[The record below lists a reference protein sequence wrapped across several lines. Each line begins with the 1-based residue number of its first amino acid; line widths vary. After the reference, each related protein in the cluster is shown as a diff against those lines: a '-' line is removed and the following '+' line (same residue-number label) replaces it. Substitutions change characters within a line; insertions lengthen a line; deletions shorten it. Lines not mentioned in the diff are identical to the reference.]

1 MQITDYTITITR
13 EIYDMSIPK
22 MYQRARKQFAQWIK
36 FRPWGAKVK
45 ISQTTNNRRLDEFF
59 PKSKKPTLPSV
70 DYLLRFRD
78 VPSHSYND
86 FAQGVIPKI
95 EWDML
100 QFPIKFMGFFNHI
113 FEMNDLTYFD
123 DIQELL
129 EEKGANFKN
138 IFLYDIIIY
147 ELMRRQAGFRDY
159 TGLEKAKNLF
169 IFNPFLHNPTYFPTA
184 EEVSMVMKQVPSHV
198 LMEFFLQ
205 LVQEAIELRLIYP
218 RIILADGQFIRS
230 NTNNNKKE
238 GTDSY
243 SDGEAGYCRHNGEK
257 KGVGYDPWCLY
268 AYMGPERVI
277 PIYFKM
283 YPGNRNDN
291 PVFRETLGSMM
302 SLFLIQKSPLSSAK
316 REGCFP

>member
-1 MQITDYTITITR
+1 MKPIIQMQITDYTITITR

-22 MYQRARKQFAQWIK
+22 MYQRARKQFAHWIK
-36 FRPWGAKVK
+36 FRPWGTKVK

-59 PKSKKPTLPSV
+59 PKSKKPTLQSV

-147 ELMRRQAGFRDY
+147 ELMRRQAGFRD
-159 TGLEKAKNLF
+159 
-169 IFNPFLHNPTYFPTA
+169 
-184 EEVSMVMKQVPSHV
+184 
-198 LMEFFLQ
+198 
-205 LVQEAIELRLIYP
+205 
-218 RIILADGQFIRS
+218 
-230 NTNNNKKE
+230 
-238 GTDSY
+238 
-243 SDGEAGYCRHNGEK
+243 
-257 KGVGYDPWCLY
+257 
-268 AYMGPERVI
+268 
-277 PIYFKM
+277 
-283 YPGNRNDN
+283 
-291 PVFRETLGSMM
+291 
-302 SLFLIQKSPLSSAK
+302 
-316 REGCFP
+316 